1 MSLSNTTENAAL
13 KMFLQ
18 GAGLL
23 SVTED
28 EAL

>member
-1 MSLSNTTENAAL
+1 MSLSNTTEAAAL
-13 KMFLQ
+13 DVFLQ

-23 SVTED
+23 SVIED

>member
-23 SVTED
+23 SVIED